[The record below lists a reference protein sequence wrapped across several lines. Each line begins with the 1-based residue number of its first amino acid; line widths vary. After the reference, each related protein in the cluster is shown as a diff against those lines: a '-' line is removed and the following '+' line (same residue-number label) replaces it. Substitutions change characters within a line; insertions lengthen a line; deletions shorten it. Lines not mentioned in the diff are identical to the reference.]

1 MAVHATLL
9 VIAMRAGDSS
19 TENAFELPAMAPPR
33 PMEVTTVDVIVDSP
47 KGTVGSSGG
56 VHGSPRRGAARVS
69 APANP
74 WNDLTVSAE
83 GMDGHGNGGGTGTGT
98 GTGIGFGDGGNV
110 RTITSLPAT
119 PAPFV
124 SKARPAKLL
133 HPTRQT
139 EVDDA
144 DVFEAKVTVDNT
156 GDVVGAHMVR
166 THPGSHGEVASS
178 MIWQFRYSPALDDD
192 GAPVTSTFVQTFA
205 VR

>member
-1 MAVHATLL
+1 VHATLL
-9 VIAMRAGDSS
+9 VIAMRAGDAS
-19 TENAFELPAMAPPR
+19 TESSLELPAMATPSPF
-33 PMEVTTVDVIVDSP
+33 EITTVELIVDSP
-47 KGTVGSSGG
+47 KGTAGSSGG
-56 VHGSPRRGAARVS
+56 GQVAPRRAPAARVS

-74 WNDLTVSAE
+74 WDDLTVSAE
-83 GMDGHGNGGGTGTGT
+83 DTDGQGQGHGAGTGT
-98 GTGIGFGDGGNV
+98 GTGIGFGDGGHV

-144 DVFEAKVTVDNT
+144 DLFEAKVTVDNT